1 MFIYEYTI
9 LSDSEIAK
17 HLLEVEE
24 RPNSY
29 KVIKRHNSYG
39 RRSIYKKSE
48 EGTLL
53 DGYNASLAIDGSI
66 KVLFLKDADD
76 ERARQILI
84 DDVMTKISNLKSQ
97 LIALEDNLKHIK
109 MANVVE
115 NIVTI

>member
-39 RRSIYKKSE
+39 
-48 EGTLL
+48 
-53 DGYNASLAIDGSI
+53 
-66 KVLFLKDADD
+66 F
-76 ERARQILI
+76 
-84 DDVMTKISNLKSQ
+84 
-97 LIALEDNLKHIK
+97 
-109 MANVVE
+109 
-115 NIVTI
+115 